1 MFKKNEVDIIIDALM
16 KEGYDLYGAVSI
28 FLKAV
33 EINREE
39 VEEIQSSSSF
49 SRS

>member
-1 MFKKNEVDIIIDALM
+1 MLNKNEVDIIIDALM

-28 FLKAV
+28 FLKAI
-33 EINREE
+33 EINRKE